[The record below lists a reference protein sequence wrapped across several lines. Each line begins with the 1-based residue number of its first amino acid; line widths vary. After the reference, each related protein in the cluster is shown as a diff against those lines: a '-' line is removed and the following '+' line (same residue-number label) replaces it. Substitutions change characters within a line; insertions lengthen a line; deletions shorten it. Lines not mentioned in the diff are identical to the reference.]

1 MKIFNIITAGL
12 LLCAG
17 LASCEMKDELKG
29 GSTDSSE
36 MGYLDLGV
44 AVNASQNSIARADDV
59 TDGGKN
65 ENENVGVSVSADDF
79 PVTIAGVTDA
89 SYIKEY
95 ASYSELKAENK
106 DGVVAL
112 PVGSYTV
119 TAHTNAELKNEMSTP
134 YYEGVEE
141 ISITK
146 GVTAQT
152 HVVCTMKNMRVA
164 MDYDDQFVASFTDW
178 TITVTD
184 GTTILTFECTDH
196 EDTDQLNPA
205 PKYMLVADGVSQLTV
220 RASGHNLQGEF
231 VSEERILTKPTGGN
245 STNWT
250 GGDALTIKMEENTPS
265 DPTGI
270 QGSGITISADVS
282 FDEEEETVEVP
293 VTPGGGSTEE
303 PGTGGNDEP
312 EEPVTDDAPTIDLPQ
327 TTYTLPDD
335 MEADADVLIQT
346 ALKEGSDSEYI
357 GLKSVFVKITP
368 DNEGFKSALQMLLIQ
383 NIDFMSGVDLVKDAE
398 TVGTYI
404 NIIAPGLEMPKAN
417 AENYIF
423 PVSKFFATLA
433 STDMGITSATG
444 HKFEI
449 TVTDNNNNTKNAI
462 LSIVVESTVDN
473 IE

>member
-44 AVNASQNSIARADDV
+44 AVNASQNSIARADGV
-59 TDGGKN
+59 TDDGK
-65 ENENVGVSVSADDF
+65 NENVGVSVSADDF

-119 TAHTNAELKNEMSTP
+119 TAHTNAKLENKMVIP

-146 GVTAQT
+146 EVTAKT
-152 HVVCTMKNMRVA
+152 NVVCTMKNMRVA

-184 GTTILTFECTDH
+184 GTTVLTFKCTDH

-205 PKYMLVADGVSQLTV
+205 PQYMLVADGVSQLTV
-220 RASGHNLQGEF
+220 NASGHNLQGEF
-231 VSEERILTKPTGGN
+231 VSEKRILTKPTGGN

-282 FDEEEETVEVP
+282 FDEEEETVEVS

-303 PGTGGNDEP
+303 PGTGGGDEP
-312 EEPVTDDAPTIDLPQ
+312 EEPILTKPTVTFPQ
-327 TTYTLPDD
+327 STYTLP
-335 MEADADVLIQT
+335 ADASKNADAVITSTAEGGIQSVKVQIIGGNDDFSEIIST
-346 ALKEGSDSEYI
+346 MGFAEGLE
-357 GLKSVFVKITP
+357 
-368 DNEGFKSALQMLLIQ
+368 
-383 NIDFMSGVDLVKDAE
+383 LVGN
-398 TVGTYI
+398 TTLGPVI
-404 NIIAPGLEMPKAN
+404 SSIVPGLEMPQAGD
-417 AENYIF
+417 ASYTF
-423 PVSKFFATLA
+423 PVGGFFNILQQMGATTEA
-433 STDMGITSATG
+433 DG
-444 HKFEI
+444 HVFNI
-449 TVTDNNNNTKNAI
+449 TVTDANGTASAS
-462 LSIVVESTVDN
+462 LSVKVTE
-473 IE
+473 